1 VSIILNF
8 DEDALAS
15 LPLGPGERER
25 HMQIELACRY
35 YASGWL
41 SFGQAARLASLDHF
55 AFGVQLADRGIARQY
70 GLAEA
75 QEDLAHA
82 RRK

>member
-1 VSIILNF
+1 MSITLNF

-35 YASGWL
+35 YARGWPSL
-41 SFGQAARLASLDHF
+41 GQAARLAGLDQY
-55 AFGVQLADRGIARQY
+55 AFGAQLGERGIPRQY
-70 GLAEA
+70 GLTEA
-75 QEDLAHA
+75 QEDIAQT
-82 RRK
+82 RRQ